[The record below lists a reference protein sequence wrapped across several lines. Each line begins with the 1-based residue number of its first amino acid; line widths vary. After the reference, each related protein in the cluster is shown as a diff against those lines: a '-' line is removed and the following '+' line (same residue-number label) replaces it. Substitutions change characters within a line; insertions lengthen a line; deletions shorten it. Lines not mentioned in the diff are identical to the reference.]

1 MEGKII
7 KIAVIGSRGF
17 FNYNFFKEKLEY
29 LIQNIKEDIVF
40 VSGGA
45 KSGGDALIKR
55 YCEENNLPLIEFLP
69 EYDKYP
75 PKIAP
80 IKRNQQIV
88 DESDIMIAFW
98 DNSSRGTKS
107 AIEMGRKKRIIIKIV
122 KI

>member
-1 MEGKII
+1 M
-7 KIAVIGSRGF
+7 KIAVIGSRNF
-17 FNYNFFKEKLEY
+17 TDYDFFKEKLEY
-29 LIQNIKEDIVF
+29 LIQNIKEDIQF

-55 YCEENNLPLIEFLP
+55 YCQENNLPLIEFLP

-80 IKRNQQIV
+80 IKRNQQII
-88 DESDIMIAFW
+88 DESNLMIAFW

-107 AIEMGRKKRIIIKIV
+107 AIEMARKKGIKIKIV
-122 KI
+122 SI